1 MKISLDFDKT
11 YTLAPDV
18 WDSCLRILRGA
29 GHEVFVVTMRYDTG
43 QEADEVRQALSGK
56 VDGFIFTCR
65 KAKVPYTESIGQR
78 IDVWIDDSPYWLL
91 NGG

>member
-1 MKISLDFDKT
+1 MKLSLDFDKT
-11 YTLAPDV
+11 YTLAPEV
-18 WDSCLRILRGA
+18 WDRVVRVFRDA
-29 GHEVFVVTMRYDTG
+29 GHEVFVVTMRFDQG
-43 QEADEVRQALSGK
+43 PEADEVHEALAGK

-65 KAKVPYTESIGQR
+65 KAKVPYVESIGQK